1 MIVIEVKKNAPDI
14 IGALCQTLGRHYP
27 NMSMRWDKP
36 RMSTKTIITIKGDND
51 EERVLEDFQCFFSVA
66 GWKIEVKRG

>member
-1 MIVIEVKKNAPDI
+1 
-14 IGALCQTLGRHYP
+14 
-27 NMSMRWDKP
+27 MSMRWDKP